1 MATKNDFI
9 LLEQKCIQHYQLA
22 LPYLKNQ
29 NRLNFTD
36 EDKARFGFYYFIIKM
51 YTELSEYADITQI
64 ITDTDFNTKFFNLS
78 HSDEGIDA
86 VYIDEENKHIQ
97 LFNFKYR
104 STFNIDSTPS
114 KDGALKSSKFFNV
127 LLTQKNNLNG
137 RMKGEAQQIIDK
149 LNGKEVWN
157 TSFYIVSND
166 NKTLEVSDPNIEQLK
181 SIYGIEI
188 HSIGLN
194 EIVNETSLRPCKI
207 DAILLLPKN
216 SVMTFQEDALS
227 SDISYIMTMPLTEL
241 IRITCNDPKFRNE
254 YNWEDGKAFAKVNM
268 EPRVLYDNVRGFM
281 GKTKF
286 NKNIEC
292 SLDKEPQK
300 FFFYNNG
307 ITIIA
312 DDISK
317 EDTNVSAK
325 VKFTIKN
332 IQVLNGGQ
340 TLRTVHNY
348 NLNNDA
354 NLTETLS
361 TAQVLVKMLKVT
373 KEELKGQIAE
383 YTNSQNSITMRD
395 LRSLR
400 IEQIQLEE
408 FLGNNGILYER
419 KRGDVGKNNKE
430 YKTSLSLDLMG
441 QILLAVSGYPEQI
454 SNKKREIF
462 NSYYDRLFTNNE
474 HLLSQ
479 TTIDNIINFR
489 KIEKIYSV
497 SKYKDTTQKNMYI
510 LYLCDH
516 FDINDYKSVIDK
528 FESYLKE
535 YSNTQN
541 TSDSKAE
548 SRYLIDVNFR
558 EAITIYFKNYKQNM

>member
-1 MATKNDFI
+1 MATRNDFI
-9 LLEQKCIQHYQLA
+9 LLEQKCIQHYQFA
-22 LPYLKNQ
+22 LPYLKNSSK
-29 NRLNFTD
+29 LIFTD
-36 EDKARFGFYYFIIKM
+36 DEKARFGFYYFIIKV
-51 YTELSEYADITQI
+51 YTELSEYNDITKI
-64 ITDTDFNTKFFNLS
+64 ITDTDFNVKFFNDS
-78 HSDEGIDA
+78 NTDEGIDA
-86 VYIDEENKHIQ
+86 IYIDEENKLIQ

-104 STFNIDSTPS
+104 STFNIGSTPS

-137 RMKGEAQQIIDK
+137 RMKSEAEQIINK
-149 LNGKEVWN
+149 LNGNEIWN
-157 TSFYIVSND
+157 ISFYIVSND
-166 NKTLEVSDPNIEQLK
+166 NNTLEVSDPNIEQLRN
-181 SIYGIEI
+181 IYGIEI

-207 DAILLLPKN
+207 DAVLLLPKN

-227 SDISYIMTMPLTEL
+227 SDISYIMTMPLTEI
-241 IRITCNDPKFRNE
+241 IRITCNDPNFRAQ

-268 EPRVLYDNVRGFM
+268 ERQVLYDNVRGFM

-286 NKNIEC
+286 NKNIEH
-292 SLDKEPQK
+292 SLDEEPQK

-340 TLRTVHNY
+340 TLRTIHNY
-348 NLNNDA
+348 NLNNKA

-361 TAQVLVKMLKVT
+361 TAQVLVRMLKVT
-373 KEELKGQIAE
+373 KNELKGQIAE

-419 KRGDVGKNNKE
+419 KRGDVGNNKE
-430 YKTSLSLDLMG
+430 VYKTSLGLELMG

-462 NSYYDRLFTNNE
+462 NSYYDKLFTNNE
-474 HLLSQ
+474 HLLSK
-479 TTIDNIINFR
+479 TTIDNILSFR
-489 KIEKIYSV
+489 KIEEIYSTLE
-497 SKYKDTTQKNMYI
+497 YKNTTQKNMYI
-510 LYLCDH
+510 LYLCNH
-516 FDINDYKSVIDK
+516 YNITNYEFVIGK
-528 FESYLKE
+528 FELYLKKYLNE
-535 YSNTQN
+535 QKSL
-541 TSDSKAE
+541 DSKAE

-558 EAITIYFKNYKQNM
+558 ESVTNYFDKELENI

>member
-1 MATKNDFI
+1 MATRNDFI
-9 LLEQKCIQHYQLA
+9 LLEQKCIQHYQFA
-22 LPYLKNQ
+22 LPYLN
-29 NRLNFTD
+29 NSHNLNFTD
-36 EDKARFGFYYFIIKM
+36 DEKARFGFYYFIIKM
-51 YTELSEYADITQI
+51 YTELSEYKDITKI
-64 ITDTDFNTKFFNLS
+64 ITDTDFNAKFFNTPDV
-78 HSDEGIDA
+78 DEGIDA
-86 VYIDEENKHIQ
+86 IYIDEENKLIQ

-104 STFNIDSTPS
+104 PTFKIDSTPS

-127 LLTQKNNLNG
+127 LLTQNNNLNG
-137 RMKGEAQQIIDK
+137 RMKDEAQQIIDK

-157 TSFYIVSND
+157 ISFYIVSND
-166 NKTLEVSDPNIEQLK
+166 NRTLEVSDSNIEQLK
-181 SIYGIEI
+181 NIYGIEI

-207 DAILLLPKN
+207 DAILLLPKK

-241 IRITCNDPKFRNE
+241 IRITCNDPQFRNE

-268 EPRVLYDNVRGFM
+268 ETQVLYDNVRGFM

-286 NKNIEC
+286 NKNIEH

-383 YTNSQNSITMRD
+383 YTNSQNTITMRD

-408 FLGNNGILYER
+408 FLGNNGIMYER
-419 KRGDVGKNNKE
+419 KRGDVGGNNKE
-430 YKTSLSLDLMG
+430 YKMSLSLDLMG

-462 NSYYDRLFTNNE
+462 NSYYDKLFTNNE
-474 HLLSQ
+474 SLLSQ

-497 SKYKDTTQKNMYI
+497 SRYKDTTQKNMYI
-510 LYLCDH
+510 LYLCHH
-516 FDINDYKSVIDK
+516 FHTNNYKSVIDK
-528 FESYLKE
+528 FESYIKE
-535 YSNTQN
+535 YSSNLN
-541 TSDSKAE
+541 TSDGKAE
-548 SRYLIDVNFR
+548 SRYLIDANFR
-558 EAITIYFKNYKQNM
+558 EAVTIHFDKEQTNI